1 MAIGGNSSKTYVG
14 VISSIPAS
22 GKDNYEVRV
31 DIPSIGVKG
40 AKAVPDSSSVID
52 EPQVGNVVQLSQ
64 MNPTINSTYTYKVFK
79 NSSHSGIRSR
89 GNNFTMTE
97 EGVTLGISTGWK
109 QWTQDADLPCD
120 AYITFDKSGGITIA
134 SVNPE
139 LQGKIKII
147 GNADVELFTNGCINI
162 NGNSNINVIGKG
174 DVNIFSS
181 DSNINIS
188 SEGTCSISSNSDVD
202 IVAKKNINLTADNID
217 ITGNSISISSGI
229 VDVSETN
236 IVSSKALP
244 TKTVPTTIPVLKI

>member
-1 MAIGGNSSKTYVG
+1 MSIGGNSSKTYVG

-120 AYITFDKSGGITIA
+120 AYITFDKS
-134 SVNPE
+134 E

-162 NGNSNINVIGKG
+162 NGNSNINVVGNG

-217 ITGNSISISSGI
+217 ITGNNISISSGI